1 MGNTKKYYW
10 LKLKEDFFRDKTIKK
25 LRRMAG
31 GDTFTIIYLKLML
44 LTLKDGG
51 KLYFEGIEDTFHEEI
66 GLEIDE
72 DPDNVRFTLLYL
84 EKIGL
89 IEKVNED
96 QMFLTRMPE
105 MIGSETSKAELM
117 RKKRAQERNKIGN
130 NVTAELPP
138 VTNSYTEIEIE
149 KEIEIDREREIDIL
163 PGAETAPGRKAP
175 QPEPVEAEIV
185 EPAVI
190 YLTLNDKSQFPVSE
204 KDLEQWQ
211 ELYPAVDVTQEL
223 RKMKGWLDA
232 NPTRRKTKSG
242 IRRFINGWLAKEQDK
257 GYQKTQQPQQ
267 QNTSYSF
274 MDMLREEAAQ

>member
-138 VTNSYTEIEIE
+138 VTNSYTEREIEIE
-149 KEIEIDREREIDIL
+149 KETEIEREIDIL

-274 MDMLREEAAQ
+274 VDMLREEAAQ

>member
-138 VTNSYTEIEIE
+138 VTNSYTER
-149 KEIEIDREREIDIL
+149 EIEIEREIDIL

-274 MDMLREEAAQ
+274 VDMLREEAAQ